1 MGDPIRV
8 SDMTPAEAAAALSR
22 APRLLVPV
30 GTLAPRGPHL
40 PLGCDTIILER
51 LTDDL
56 SARTRIPRA
65 PAIGFGVHAA
75 SEEAGPGAAG
85 LTRKTLHR
93 VMNELIAA
101 WETEAKV
108 REVIILTAHASEGHH
123 EALSTIRTTAAV
135 RMIDVLGG
143 VFGDL
148 IDAPDAPLHGGE
160 VDTSLLLLIAPDTV
174 DRTRLPA
181 GLAASAEKG
190 QAILAHLLDRL
201 AAMFP

>member
-1 MGDPIRV
+1 MDDPIRL
-8 SDMTPAEAAAALSR
+8 SEMTPGRAAEMLARS
-22 APRLLVPV
+22 PRLLVPV

-56 SARTRIPRA
+56 SARTGIPRA
-65 PAIGFGVHAA
+65 PAIGFGVHAS

-93 VMNELIAA
+93 VMNELIAG

-108 REVIILTAHASEGHH
+108 QDITILTAHASEGHH
-123 EALSTIRTTAAV
+123 EALSTIRTIGTV

-148 IDAPDAPLHGGE
+148 IDAPEAPIHGGE
-160 VDTSLLLLIAPDTV
+160 VDTSLLLFIAPDCV
-174 DRTRLPA
+174 DRDRIPP
-181 GLAASAEKG
+181 GLTVSADKG
-190 QAILAHLLDRL
+190 RALLDHLLDRL
-201 AAMFP
+201 VDLLP

>member
-1 MGDPIRV
+1 MGVPIRV
-8 SDMTPAEAAAALSR
+8 SDMTPGQAAEALARS
-22 APRLLVPV
+22 PSLLVPV

-40 PLGCDTIILER
+40 PLGCDTLILER

-56 SARTRIPRA
+56 SARTGIPRT
-65 PAIGFGVHAA
+65 PAVAFGVHAA
-75 SEEAGPGAAG
+75 SEDVGPGAAG

-108 REVIILTAHASEGHH
+108 RQVTILTAHASEGHH
-123 EALSTIRTTAAV
+123 EALSTIRTTATV

-148 IDAPDAPLHGGE
+148 IDAPDAPIHGGE
-160 VDTSLLLLIAPDTV
+160 VDTSLLLFIAPERV
-174 DRTRLPA
+174 DRSRLPA
-181 GLAASAEKG
+181 GLAASPEKG
-190 QAILAHLLDRL
+190 EAILRHLLDRL
-201 AAMFP
+201 VGMLP

>member
-8 SDMTPAEAAAALSR
+8 SDMTPGGAAEALARS
-22 APRLLVPV
+22 PRLLVPV
-30 GTLAPRGPHL
+30 GTLARRGPHL

-56 SARTRIPRA
+56 SARTGIPRA
-65 PAIGFGVHAA
+65 PAIAFGVHAA
-75 SEEAGPGAAG
+75 SEEVGPGAAG

-108 REVIILTAHASEGHH
+108 GEVTILTAHASEGHH
-123 EALSTIRTTAAV
+123 EALSTIRTSATV

-148 IDAPDAPLHGGE
+148 IDAPDAPIHGGE
-160 VDTSLLLLIAPDTV
+160 VDTSLLLFIAPERV
-174 DRTRLPA
+174 DSGRLPA
-181 GLAASAEKG
+181 GLAASADKG
-190 QAILAHLLDRL
+190 EALLRHLLDRL
-201 AAMFP
+201 AAMLG